1 MSALRLV
8 VFDCDGTLVDSQKLI
23 VTAMTRAFAGHG
35 LEAPAAEAVRR
46 IVGLS
51 LVDAMARL
59 IPEAEPDFHGAVAED
74 YKAQFAV
81 LRHDAAL
88 QEPLFDGARGVLE
101 ALRAAGYLLGVATGK
116 TRRGLDHV
124 LALHELEDYFVT
136 LQTADGHPS
145 KPHPAMLEAAMDAV
159 GAGPAETIL
168 LGDTSYDM
176 MMATAAGAGALG
188 VGWGYHPAD
197 ELLAAGARHVA
208 GHFDEVAGLI
218 DQMLRG
224 EPWPSETI

>member
-1 MSALRLV
+1 MSDVRLI

-35 LEAPAAEAVRR
+35 QEAPAAEAVRR
-46 IVGLS
+46 VVGLS

-59 IPEAEPDFHGAVAED
+59 IPEAEPDFHVSVAED
-74 YKAQFAV
+74 YKAQFSV
-81 LRHDAAL
+81 LRHDEAL
-88 QEPLFDGARGVLE
+88 QEPLFDGARGALE
-101 ALRAAGYLLGVATGK
+101 ALQAAGFLLGVATGK

-124 LALHELEDYFVT
+124 LALHDLEGYFIT

-145 KPHPAMLEAAMDAV
+145 KPHPAMLEAAMDEV
-159 GAGPAETIL
+159 GASPAETIL

-208 GHFDEVAGLI
+208 DHFDEVAGLI
-218 DQMLRG
+218 NRMLRV
-224 EPWPSETI
+224 

>member
-1 MSALRLV
+1 MSGIRLV
-8 VFDCDGTLVDSQKLI
+8 VFDCDGTLVDSQRLI
-23 VTAMTRAFAGHG
+23 VAAMTRAFASHG
-35 LEAPAAEAVRR
+35 LDTPEPEAVRR
-46 IVGLS
+46 VVGLS

-59 IPEAEPDFHGAVAED
+59 IPDAEPDLHGAVAED

-81 LRHDAAL
+81 LRHDEAL
-88 QEPLFDGARGVLE
+88 QEPLFDGARGALE
-101 ALRAAGYLLGVATGK
+101 ALQAAGYLLGVATGK

-124 LALHELEDYFVT
+124 LALHHLDDYFVT

-145 KPHPAMLEAAMDAV
+145 KPHPAMLEAAMNEV

-176 MMATAAGAGALG
+176 MMAKAAGAGALG

-197 ELLAAGARHVA
+197 ELRAAGACHVA
-208 GHFDEVAGLI
+208 DHFDEVTGLI
-218 DQMLRG
+218 NRMLRV
-224 EPWPSETI
+224 